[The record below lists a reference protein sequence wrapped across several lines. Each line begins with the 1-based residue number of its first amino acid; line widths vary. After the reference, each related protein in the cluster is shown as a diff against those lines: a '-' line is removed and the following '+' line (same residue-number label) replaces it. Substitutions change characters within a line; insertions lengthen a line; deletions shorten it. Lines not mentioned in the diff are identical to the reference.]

1 MHTDN
6 VMYLCQQCVVAFE
19 DPQKARKHLAQHMV
33 KAPAYPCER
42 CSGICLSEANLR
54 EHLKKHE
61 DLKLSYRC
69 LKCSPNKI
77 FQTITLQRS
86 LGFAVA
92 SEVYYQP
99 ADEEQYRKAVA
110 SVSDVAKDSFQE
122 ERERAWKT
130 SNLLIPLKSIAR
142 SPSYNKMPSS
152 HVEKDMGFSHDVEI
166 SQSL

>member
-1 MHTDN
+1 MCSENSEIHKMSLKFP
-6 VMYLCQQCVVAFE
+6 VF
-19 DPQKARKHLAQHMV
+19 HL
-33 KAPAYPCER
+33 R
-42 CSGICLSEANLR
+42 NTLIR
-54 EHLKKHE
+54 
-61 DLKLSYRC
+61 
-69 LKCSPNKI
+69 
-77 FQTITLQRS
+77 FQITLQRS